1 MERTEESPKTTKAV
15 RNQNIIQNN
24 KKKCPNNETFNR
36 KHFDIIMHAEPE
48 TKLSNLNLLCKIFK
62 DNTLI

>member
-1 MERTEESPKTTKAV
+1 MLIRILYKRTSQQSSLKTT
-15 RNQNIIQNN
+15 
-24 KKKCPNNETFNR
+24 NETFNR
-36 KHFDIIMHAEPE
+36 KHFDIIMQAEPE

>member
-1 MERTEESPKTTKAV
+1 MLIRILYKYKRTGQQSSLK
-15 RNQNIIQNN
+15 
-24 KKKCPNNETFNR
+24 NETFNR